1 MNQRYFIK
9 QRTNRRVAT
18 KPYEGPNKRKG
29 LGRRKTERYSYY
41 AYITMIGLLAA
52 TMAGFIIFIIYNII

>member
-9 QRTNRRVAT
+9 DRSNRRVANN
-18 KPYEGPNKRKG
+18 PYEGPNKRKG

-41 AYITMIGLLAA
+41 AYITMIGLLAT